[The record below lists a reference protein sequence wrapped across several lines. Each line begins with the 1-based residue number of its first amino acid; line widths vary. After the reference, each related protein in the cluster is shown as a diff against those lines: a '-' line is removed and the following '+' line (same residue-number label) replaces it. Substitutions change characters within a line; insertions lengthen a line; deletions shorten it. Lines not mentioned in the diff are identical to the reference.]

1 MGKPCEWIGRVG
13 MITAEIDKDAL
24 EAQARKL
31 AALVVDRPE
40 MRKRIRAAI
49 RKELQAA
56 RGRLSGAVRGALP
69 NDPRKAYRAVRY
81 AVWKRVLGGNLNILN
96 SRRAGARYWL
106 NRERKVDMNPGMR
119 GGNRRK
125 MSAKTVQM
133 QSYYG
138 KDRGF
143 VLRFVNGG
151 VANGGTANRTI
162 LFQSDS
168 HRGNVNRGSQG
179 GDVSKYGRT
188 INTGNRGRITARNFF
203 LGNATAAIEQAAEN
217 LGGII
222 EEELAAAFGA

>member
-1 MGKPCEWIGRVG
+1 

-56 RGRLSGAVRGALP
+56 RGRLSGAVRSALP

-106 NRERKVDMNPGMR
+106 NRERKVDMNPGMW

-125 MSAKTVQM
+125 MSARTVQV
-133 QSYYG
+133 QSYFG

-143 VLRFVNGG
+143 ILRFVNGG
-151 VANGGTANRTI
+151 TDERDT
-162 LFQSDS
+162 
-168 HRGNVNRGSQG
+168 R
-179 GDVSKYGRT
+179 YGR
-188 INTGNRGRITARNFF
+188 RGRITPRNFF
-203 LGNATAAIEQAAEN
+203 LGNANAAIEQAAEN

-222 EEELAAAFGA
+222 EEELAAAFEQAG

>member
-1 MGKPCEWIGRVG
+1 
-13 MITAEIDKDAL
+13 MITAEIDHEAL

-56 RGRLSGAVRGALP
+56 RGRLSSAVRGALP

-81 AVWKRVLGGNLNILN
+81 AVWKKVLGGNLNILN

-125 MSAKTVQM
+125 MSARTVRM

-143 VLRFVNGG
+143 ILRFLNSVM
-151 VANGGTANRTI
+151 ANRTI

-168 HRGNVNRGSQG
+168 HRGSVNRGSQG

-188 INTGNRGRITARNFF
+188 VNTGNRGRITPRNFF
-203 LGNATAAIEQAAEN
+203 LSNATAAIEQAAEN

-222 EEELAAAFGA
+222 EEELAAAFEQAG